1 MKEEN
6 LLLALK
12 LHPVTNLQ
20 PKKLKSCDWLSTDV
34 PVTLNSTNWPF
45 PVVNGVL
52 LQQLKD
58 RPYRNKKSKPD
69 LSDLP
74 EGLF

>member
-12 LHPVTNLQ
+12 QHPVTNSQ
-20 PKKLKSCDWLSTDV
+20 PKKLKNCEQLTIID
-34 PVTLNSTNWPF
+34 PNKPWPF

-52 LQQLKD
+52 LQQLK
-58 RPYRNKKSKPD
+58 PYRNKKSKPD

>member
-6 LLLALK
+6 LSLALK
-12 LHPVTNLQ
+12 QHPVTNLQ
-20 PKKLKSCDWLSTDV
+20 PKKLKNCEQLTTID
-34 PVTLNSTNWPF
+34 PNKPWPF

-58 RPYRNKKSKPD
+58 RLYRNKKSKPD

>member
-12 LHPVTNLQ
+12 LHPVTNSQ
-20 PKKLKSCDWLSTDV
+20 PKKLKSCDWLS
-34 PVTLNSTNWPF
+34 TLNSTNWPF

-58 RPYRNKKSKPD
+58 RPYRNKKSKPN